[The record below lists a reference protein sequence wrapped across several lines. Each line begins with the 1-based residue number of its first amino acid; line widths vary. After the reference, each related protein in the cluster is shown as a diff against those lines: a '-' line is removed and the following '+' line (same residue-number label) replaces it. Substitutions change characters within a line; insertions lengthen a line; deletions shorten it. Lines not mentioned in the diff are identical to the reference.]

1 VNLLILIVTV
11 LFTSA
16 VSGTL
21 GMGGGIILL
30 AVMAST
36 LDPAL
41 VVPVHGIIQLV
52 SNVTRTLALLRGVA
66 WRVFFLWV
74 PGLFLGAALGVQ
86 LYSGAGMPW
95 FRPLIGAFVIAFLLW
110 DRFKPKR
117 LAIPPWAFLPGG
129 FVGGV
134 LTIVLGATGPYL
146 ATFFLRDDLERQ
158 QVVATKSACQTIGH
172 LVKIP
177 AFLYVGFSYAE
188 HLKLIAPLL
197 ACAVAGTFIGTSFL
211 RRMNEGAFRVAFRLV
226 LLALAVRLIL
236 EAL

>member
-1 VNLLILIVTV
+1 VNVLILIVTV
-11 LFTSA
+11 LLTSA

-41 VVPVHGIIQLV
+41 VVPIHGIIQLV
-52 SNVTRTLALLRGVA
+52 SNVTRTLALLRSVA

-74 PGLFLGAALGVQ
+74 PGLFLGAWLGVR

-117 LAIPPWAFLPGG
+117 LAIPMWAFLPGG
-129 FVGGV
+129 IAGGV

-146 ATFFLRDDLERQ
+146 ATFFLRDDLERKE
-158 QVVATKSACQTIGH
+158 VVATKSACQTIGH

-177 AFLYVGFSYAE
+177 AFLYVGFSYAD
-188 HLKLIAPLL
+188 HLRLITPLL
-197 ACAVAGTFIGTSFL
+197 ACAIAGTFIGTSFL
-211 RRMNEGAFRVAFRLV
+211 RRMNEAVFRVLFRIV
-226 LLALAVRLIL
+226 LLALAARLL
-236 EAL
+236 ADAW